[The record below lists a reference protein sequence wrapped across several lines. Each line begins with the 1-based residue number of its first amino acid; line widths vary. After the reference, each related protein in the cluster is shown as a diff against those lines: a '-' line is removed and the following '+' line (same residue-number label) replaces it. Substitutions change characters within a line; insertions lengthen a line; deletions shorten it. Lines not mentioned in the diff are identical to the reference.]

1 VLASAED
8 FQAVGVDEGV
18 EVDAS
23 CEQDF
28 GASGD
33 EFHPNDS
40 LGVVE
45 IKSGDDLGDI
55 VEDSV
60 LDDFLGVM
68 RVVDD
73 VRSDLVR
80 N

>member
-1 VLASAED
+1 MIFSRTIGNVLASAED

-28 GASGD
+28 VASGD

-45 IKSGDDLGDI
+45 IKTTSATSLKI
-55 VEDSV
+55 LYLTTS
-60 LDDFLGVM
+60 LAACA
-68 RVVDD
+68 
-73 VRSDLVR
+73 S
-80 N
+80 